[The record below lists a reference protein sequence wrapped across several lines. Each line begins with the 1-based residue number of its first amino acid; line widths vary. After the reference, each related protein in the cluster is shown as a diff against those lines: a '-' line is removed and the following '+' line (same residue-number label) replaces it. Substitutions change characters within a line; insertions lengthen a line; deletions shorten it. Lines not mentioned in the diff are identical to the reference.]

1 MKFTYI
7 ALALCYVLIPSL
19 LQAIECPGYIYGS
32 EINKKFVGQPRQNI
46 RLFINSSDQT
56 LTERP
61 MHIVPLDQYQ
71 VLTNSPESQSRNRG
85 GSATL
90 SVHDRLII
98 NPRLFGPK
106 LSSRAS
112 KTPNLLPCNATWVQE
127 ISSPSGQE
135 FAYLAYCRGS
145 RKVRGKQ
152 PVVSS
157 PKLSTINS
165 SFFKFKHA
173 PDNILLFEDISLNG
187 PKGWQTVGKSADL
200 WLHLDV
206 RKFFSLDLDKSDLSA
221 QLMDVVP
228 GPYGLIHRLNFY
240 IHILFFKI
248 DLEMS
253 TLFSFYEKSGH
264 SPIVMNVP
272 VNAWEHLH
280 PGSGIFLNWDPAN
293 TKFVTQE
300 TRFSTPK
307 ASPSHIHKG
316 FLESAKL
323 IKNQCQAGQCRF
335 DLNTKAGDLYFRVQ
349 VNIPEKHARRGLVP
363 QRVDDGASFVKTM
376 DWDEDP
382 DFPHKRV
389 GIFFDNTGLPT
400 GTHPIDYWFYP
411 ISNPTDPRGCPV
423 RFSIGSIIG
432 DKGARDTPT
441 IAPSP
446 IKK

>member
-7 ALALCYVLIPSL
+7 TLAFYYVLIHPP

-32 EINKKFVGQPRQNI
+32 EISKKFVGQPSRNI
-46 RLFINSSDQT
+46 RLFSNDADQT

-61 MHIVPLDQYQ
+61 IHIIPLDRYQ
-71 VLTNSPESQSRNRG
+71 VLTKSPESQTGNRG
-85 GSATL
+85 ADATL
-90 SVHDRLII
+90 SIHDRLII
-98 NPRLFGPK
+98 SPKSLGPRLSKGT
-106 LSSRAS
+106 SSAQ
-112 KTPNLLPCNATWVQE
+112 NFLPCKAKWVQE
-127 ISSPSGQE
+127 ISSSSGQE

-145 RKVRGKQ
+145 RKIRGKQ
-152 PVVSS
+152 PVISNT
-157 PKLSTINS
+157 KLSTINS
-165 SFFKFKHA
+165 SFFNFKHA
-173 PDNILLFEDISLNG
+173 PDNILLFDNISLKG
-187 PKGWQTVGKSADL
+187 PNGWQTVGKSADL

-206 RKFFSLDLDKSDLSA
+206 RNFFSLDLDKSDLSA
-221 QLMDVVP
+221 KLVDLVA

-293 TKFVTQE
+293 TKFVNQE
-300 TRFSTPK
+300 TRYSIPK
-307 ASPSHIHKG
+307 ASPGHIKKG
-316 FLESAKL
+316 FLESGKL

-363 QRVDDGASFVKTM
+363 QRVDDGYTFVKAM

-411 ISNPTDPRGCPV
+411 ISKPTDPRGCPV
-423 RFSIGSIIG
+423 RFSIRGIIG
-432 DKGARDTPT
+432 DKGNTGTPI
-441 IAPSP
+441 IAPDP
-446 IKK
+446 INK